1 MITTS
6 TTELTTTT
14 TAPALVS
21 PDELFV
27 LVLEE
32 RLELATL
39 DIGHDKC
46 SPAALLGE

>member
-1 MITTS
+1 MTTTA
-6 TTELTTTT
+6 TTELMTAA

-39 DIGHDKC
+39 DVGHDKC
-46 SPAALLGE
+46 SPAALMGE